1 MATRPLAFPGSH
13 RWILAEL
20 FVRQGT
26 LALYGIALI
35 LLSLVAVMLQAFD
48 PRLLDSGVNVW
59 VKPAKF
65 LSSVGIFALTA
76 AWFFGYVR
84 PERRNSPLMRFTVA
98 LLIFAG
104 TFELA
109 WISWQAAH
117 GLESHFNVSTPF
129 YASMY
134 IAMGIGAALLVGT
147 TLPLAWE
154 IGRRPAASLSGDFVA
169 AVVIGLLLTFLLGG
183 ILGGYMSSQHGHS
196 VGLEGGRTFLF
207 GWNRS
212 GGDLRIAHFLGIHAQ
227 QAIPIFGGLIAA
239 FGLRKGPRWAVLI
252 GGAAIYAALT
262 LTVFAQAVAGRPL
275 FDVGDP
281 HARTSPGCPVRGDGA
296 AGED

>member
-1 MATRPLAFPGSH
+1 MATRPLAFPGSY

-26 LALYGIALI
+26 LALYGLT
-35 LLSLVAVMLQAFD
+35 LLVLSIVAVFLQAID

-65 LSSVGIFALTA
+65 LSSVGIFAVTA

-84 PERRNSPLMRFTVA
+84 PERRRSPLMRFAVA
-98 LLIFAG
+98 LLIIAG

-109 WISWQAAH
+109 WIIWQAAH

-134 IAMGIGAALLVGT
+134 VAMGIGAALLVGT

-154 IGRRPAASLSGDFVA
+154 IGRRPAQGLSGDFVA

-196 VGLEGGRTFLF
+196 VGLEGGRTYLF

-227 QAIPIFGGLIAA
+227 QAIPIL
-239 FGLRKGPRWAVLI
+239 AVLTAEAGLGK
-252 GGAAIYAALT
+252 GGRWVALVVGTAAYAALT
-262 LTVFAQAVAGRPL
+262 LAIFAQAIAGRPL
-275 FDVGDP
+275 FP
-281 HARTSPGCPVRGDGA
+281 M
-296 AGED
+296 